1 MVSNFYCKEYI
12 FYSTYPSD
20 GRFLGFRSQNISK
33 LFAAFAF
40 AQEIEFKTVWSSTE
54 PGGGLL
60 NKFSCLHT
68 SIQLLNLHKIH
79 LQDCLLKLDM

>member
-40 AQEIEFKTVWSSTE
+40 AQEIEYSTRCGQALS
-54 PGGGLL
+54 PVAGY
-60 NKFSCLHT
+60 
-68 SIQLLNLHKIH
+68 
-79 LQDCLLKLDM
+79 

>member
-54 PGGGLL
+54 LSLSSHKHTASKPPQNSSAGLPPQ
-60 NKFSCLHT
+60 T
-68 SIQLLNLHKIH
+68 
-79 LQDCLLKLDM
+79 